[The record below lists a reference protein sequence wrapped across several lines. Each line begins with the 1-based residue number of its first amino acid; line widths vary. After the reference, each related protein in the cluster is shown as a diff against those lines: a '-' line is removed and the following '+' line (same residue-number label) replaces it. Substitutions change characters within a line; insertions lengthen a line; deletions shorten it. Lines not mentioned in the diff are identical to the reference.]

1 MRKTIAILLLAVA
14 VAFPSCTKPGDMP
27 PATKICSIRLDDN
40 TFEDWESVVDLNFLL
55 RSSDGISYAKFDFNA
70 DYVYF
75 FVAMSTLID
84 GVSLDGAIMNLRI
97 DADDNTETG
106 MYTKGLGCDW
116 FYEGNFWSSDPW
128 SDWYDCSTGDTVWL
142 DGMSIEKGTVKEEG
156 NFVFLEFALSRKAYG
171 ITGPSMGLYFKF
183 YTEEWDD
190 AFFMTDYYGNTTVH
204 FSFED

>member
-1 MRKTIAILLLAVA
+1 MRKAIALLLLAVA
-14 VAFPSCTKPGDMP
+14 VAFPSCKKPGDMFP
-27 PATKICSIRLDDN
+27 VTRISLDDN
-40 TFEDWESVVDLNFLL
+40 SFQDWEAVTNPDFQLDG
-55 RSSDGISYAKFDFNA
+55 SDGLSYAKFDFDA

>member
-1 MRKTIAILLLAVA
+1 MRIAIALLLLAVA
-14 VAFPSCTKPGDMP
+14 VAFPSCKKPGDMFP
-27 PATKICSIRLDDN
+27 VTRISLDDN
-40 TFEDWESVVDLNFLL
+40 SFQDWEAVTNPDFQLYG
-55 RSSDGISYAKFDFNA
+55 SDGLSYAKFDFDA